1 MSQAIAAGGATNATV
16 GQQQEVKRRSARE
29 REQKGQWWRFLLITV
44 VILYVLGGEGIHGF
58 AFCMVVGS
66 IVGTYSTVY
75 IASPLVLIFMKH
87 AALRG
92 GSGGGG
98 RRPLT
103 GPSATPAPAV
113 R

>member
-1 MSQAIAAGGATNATV
+1 
-16 GQQQEVKRRSARE
+16 
-29 REQKGQWWRFLLITV
+29 
-44 VILYVLGGEGIHGF
+44 
-58 AFCMVVGS
+58 MVVGS

-87 AALRG
+87 AALSG
-92 GSGGGG
+92 GAGGGG

-103 GPSATPAPAV
+103 GPGAAPAPAV

>member
-1 MSQAIAAGGATNATV
+1 MINSTV
-16 GQQQEVKRRSARE
+16 NQCFGRT
-29 REQKGQWWRFLLITV
+29 LLTAFTVFITV

-87 AALRG
+87 AVLRG
-92 GSGGGG
+92 GGAGG
-98 RRPLT
+98 RRPFPDP
-103 GPSATPAPAV
+103 GAASAAAV